1 MTNFARSDS
10 AILLDKILGDSPI
23 ADRTDIWG
31 NRIRPRAQEL
41 VEPVEPGKSPS
52 KTGDLFVYGST
63 LMLTVADVAKN
74 ILTLTSRAGGDVAN
88 WVSTAGD
95 AEILITTG
103 LTLFNA
109 SRANPYSELVVWSQR
124 LALAASAATLAEH
137 LAGFGQP
144 DAGAGFTRGAGNLQG
159 VKTTLAQADPRP
171 EQWSGDAAQK
181 YAALNAE
188 QKAFID
194 GVIGMAVSDQE
205 MAKAVAAQAGD
216 VELVR
221 KGIASAK
228 TVLATAALVCASWA
242 ALAAA
247 PDPGQP
253 SKLEAL
259 RTWVNYFAGLVLV
272 IAGGFGITGIVLGSK
287 NAEHA
292 AVWRTKYEAVAEGAA
307 KMLKA

>member
-23 ADRTDIWG
+23 ADRTDNWG

-52 KTGDLFVYGST
+52 KSGDLFVYGST

-109 SRANPYSELVVWSQR
+109 SRANPYFELVVWARR

-137 LAGFGQP
+137 LAGF
-144 DAGAGFTRGAGNLQG
+144 
-159 VKTTLAQADPRP
+159 
-171 EQWSGDAAQK
+171 
-181 YAALNAE
+181 
-188 QKAFID
+188 
-194 GVIGMAVSDQE
+194 
-205 MAKAVAAQAGD
+205 
-216 VELVR
+216 
-221 KGIASAK
+221 
-228 TVLATAALVCASWA
+228 
-242 ALAAA
+242 
-247 PDPGQP
+247 
-253 SKLEAL
+253 
-259 RTWVNYFAGLVLV
+259 
-272 IAGGFGITGIVLGSK
+272 
-287 NAEHA
+287 
-292 AVWRTKYEAVAEGAA
+292 
-307 KMLKA
+307 